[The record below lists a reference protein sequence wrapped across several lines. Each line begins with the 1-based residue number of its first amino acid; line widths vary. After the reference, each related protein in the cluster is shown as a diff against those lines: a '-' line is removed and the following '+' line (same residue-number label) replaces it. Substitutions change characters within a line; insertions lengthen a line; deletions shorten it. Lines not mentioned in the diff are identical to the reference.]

1 MNISLSALVITDE
14 VINSFPIYKWASASD
29 WLTTDLLEVSRT
41 LITSSLWWQIDGDS
55 CNESLVGRS
64 DTLAAN
70 LSRSIV
76 NLPGI
81 CRTGI
86 GLVVVHAW
94 PKCRIAS
101 AGICL
106 AEITSVQQDGKGLS
120 RDYLSAITKYLTEGN
135 ADLISASTRRASD
148 TTEVWNWSATLNRN
162 YFWYDPDWMK
172 CIQSCSWKSI
182 YMTFIMSNLYPAC

>member
-1 MNISLSALVITDE
+1 
-14 VINSFPIYKWASASD
+14 
-29 WLTTDLLEVSRT
+29 
-41 LITSSLWWQIDGDS
+41 
-55 CNESLVGRS
+55 
-64 DTLAAN
+64 
-70 LSRSIV
+70 V

-120 RDYLSAITKYLTEGN
+120 RDYLSAITKYLTEGT

-148 TTEVWNWSATLNRN
+148 TTEVWN
-162 YFWYDPDWMK
+162 
-172 CIQSCSWKSI
+172 
-182 YMTFIMSNLYPAC
+182 